1 MMRIGNWLFYRRVHP
16 CSEEWWPMSC
26 WTASLLLKEGDS
38 MAYLSLEDTGTPVL
52 VDLKGNT
59 LLSIVKSH
67 FTLRR
72 RVGVLMVLMGLNPK
86 LHVWD
91 KWMAAFNLMLRLD
104 RHPNLTYILV
114 LRLDEGVTYI
124 HSSVN
129 EPISRGEEN
138 LDVTRL
144 LL

>member
-1 MMRIGNWLFYRRVHP
+1 
-16 CSEEWWPMSC
+16 
-26 WTASLLLKEGDS
+26 

-91 KWMAAFNLMLRLD
+91 K
-104 RHPNLTYILV
+104 
-114 LRLDEGVTYI
+114 
-124 HSSVN
+124 
-129 EPISRGEEN
+129 
-138 LDVTRL
+138 
-144 LL
+144 

>member
-1 MMRIGNWLFYRRVHP
+1 
-16 CSEEWWPMSC
+16 
-26 WTASLLLKEGDS
+26 
-38 MAYLSLEDTGTPVL
+38 
-52 VDLKGNT
+52 
-59 LLSIVKSH
+59 
-67 FTLRR
+67 
-72 RVGVLMVLMGLNPK
+72 
-86 LHVWD
+86 
-91 KWMAAFNLMLRLD
+91 MAAFNLMLRLD